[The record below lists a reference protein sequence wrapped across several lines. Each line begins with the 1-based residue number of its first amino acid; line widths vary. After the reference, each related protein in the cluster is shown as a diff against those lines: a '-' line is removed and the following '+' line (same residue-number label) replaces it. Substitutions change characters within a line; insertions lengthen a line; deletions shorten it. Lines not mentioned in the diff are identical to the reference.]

1 MIKMDKH
8 IRYIVEDL
16 LPLYQEGLLSDET
29 TQWIEEQIKENTELQ
44 KLQQKLQN
52 PIEKEEIPKTSE
64 IERDKMFKRIN
75 RRLSLYQIIFV
86 ALSFLLAIQTSLLND
101 SYGFILWYTVLGLLV
116 YLFYSDMKIVFLF
129 SFIPI
134 FIWSVVEGISDY
146 FDSHMDADISVFAF
160 GFDLLQMALVVSTMH
175 YLFALIGSVI
185 GLFIKKVTIRRSSHE

>member
-1 MIKMDKH
+1 MDKH